1 MRKWLSW
8 ASLALMLTA
17 PLVLGQQPAAADD
30 VSEETEFVQL
40 INGLR
45 AGKGLGALA
54 LHPNLVDKARN
65 WAVTMSGAGQI
76 WHSTK
81 ACPTCPDTAK
91 LSDGISADWLK
102 LGENVGMGGTVRAL
116 HEAFIASPKH
126 YENLVDPRFTHI
138 GIGIEHSADGLIFVT
153 EMFMQVSGAPAVQAP
168 PPPPAATAPAP
179 TAPAVQAAPKPVAA
193 KPVAARPVAPKPVAP
208 KPVAAPTPPPP
219 PAPEPV
225 APVAPEPPP
234 APPAPEPSTLLTSVL
249 VTLRTLGAA

>member
-45 AGKGLGALA
+45 AGKGLGALTV
-54 LHPNLVDKARN
+54 HPNLVDKART
-65 WAVTMSGAGQI
+65 WSVTMSAAGQI

-91 LSDGISADWLK
+91 LSDGITTDWLK
-102 LGENVGMGGTVRAL
+102 LGENVGMGGSVRAL

-126 YENLVDPRFTHI
+126 YDNLVDPRFTHI

-168 PPPPAATAPAP
+168 PPPAPTTTTAPPAP
-179 TAPAVQAAPKPVAA
+179 TVQAAPKPAAPKPVTAKPVAA
-193 KPVAARPVAPKPVAP
+193 KPVAAP
-208 KPVAAPTPPPP
+208 PTPPPPPP
-219 PAPEPV
+219 PAPEPE
-225 APVAPEPPP
+225 APVVPETPPP
-234 APPAPEPSTLLTSVL
+234 PPPAPEPSPLLTSVL